1 MFIRPK
7 GAHREVRRLIRADL
21 LTLSIA
27 WLLYYWIRIR
37 SGWFPEGSDPDFLIP
52 MAAMFVF
59 WLVVFFCF
67 GLYRSWYTQSRFD
80 EFATLFKATTFGILF
95 LFFAIFIDDRGAGSP
110 VQSRMMIVIY
120 WGLILG
126 CVGAGRLL
134 QHTLQRRLLEAGI
147 GLRNTIIVGW
157 SEKARELFDRV
168 QKYPAL
174 GHRIIG
180 FVPAAGEEVPGSY
193 KGVPVLHSMN
203 QLPRIIDE
211 HEIKDVLIALDSTE
225 HNRLLAVIALCN
237 SHQVNLK
244 IIPDLYDIISGQAR
258 TNQIYGFPLIEIMP
272 EIMQPWERAVK
283 RAIDIGFSFTT
294 LFIGLPL
301 WILTIVMIRL
311 DSRGPIFYTQERVG
325 KDDKRFR
332 ILKFRSMQHDAEL
345 GSGPVWA
352 DRKDPRT
359 TRIGKILRKLRLDEI
374 PQLINIL
381 DGDMSLVGPRPE
393 RPFFVDQLSKEIP
406 LYRRRLKVR
415 PGITGWAQVKHK
427 YDESVDDVR
436 KKLEYDLFYIE
447 NMSLRMDF
455 KILLNTIAVV
465 LLGKG
470 H

>member
-1 MFIRPK
+1 MKIRGNIPIL
-7 GAHREVRRLIRADL
+7 VIDL
-21 LTLSIA
+21 FTLSLA
-27 WLLYYWIRIR
+27 WSLYYWVRIR
-37 SGWFPEGSDPDFLIP
+37 SGLFPHASDPEFWGP
-52 MAAMFVF
+52 MVAICIF
-59 WLVVFFCF
+59 WVLVFFFF
-67 GLYRSWYTQSRFD
+67 GLYRSWYAQSRFD
-80 EFATLFKATTFGILF
+80 EIATVFKAATFGILV
-95 LFFAIFIDDRGAGSP
+95 LFFAIFIDDRGLGTP
-110 VQSRMMIVIY
+110 VQSRMLIVVY
-120 WGLILG
+120 LGLVLG
-126 CVGAGRLL
+126 LVGSGRFLL
-134 QHTLQRRLLEAGI
+134 HTFQRRLLEAGI

-157 SEKARELFDRV
+157 SDKARELFDRV
-168 QKYPAL
+168 QIYPAL

-180 FVPAAGEEVPGSY
+180 FVPAAGEEFHDSY
-193 KGVPVLHSMN
+193 KGVPILHSMN
-203 QLPRIIDE
+203 HLPEIIDE
-211 HEIKDVLIALDSTE
+211 HEVKDVLIALDSSE
-225 HNRLLAVIALCN
+225 HNRLLSVIALCN
-237 SHQVNLK
+237 SHELSLK

-283 RAIDIGFSFTT
+283 RGIDIGISFTT
-294 LFIGLPL
+294 LFIGLPVWL
-301 WILTIVMIRL
+301 LTVVLIRI
-311 DSRGPIFYTQERVG
+311 DSKGPIFYTQERVG

-332 ILKFRSMQHDAEL
+332 ILKFRSMQDDAEI

-352 DRKDPRT
+352 DRRDPRT
-359 TRIGKILRKLRLDEI
+359 TRVGKILRKLRIDEI
-374 PQLINIL
+374 PQLVNVL

-393 RPFFVDQLSKEIP
+393 RPFFVEQLSKEIP

-447 NMSLRMDF
+447 NMSVRMDF